1 MNKETREILIKI
13 ARNANLTYRK
23 WSELSGVP
31 EGTLNK
37 ILYGSTTNPK
47 IDTIMSLLNCLGLS
61 LKNIDPSYLKEM
73 DDLSD
78 EKELIHL
85 YKNLSDSGKKV
96 ILKDIENLTAYEM
109 ELPVNQDKPYRELQV
124 FLLPA
129 SAGIGSPLDD
139 YSSYEFKPFPVS
151 IIPSGTKF
159 AVRITGDSMEP
170 QYYEDDIVFVKPT
183 DYLKD
188 ADIGIVIINNEGYI
202 KEYNQTKNAFI
213 SFNKK
218 YDPIPIREYDH
229 VHVVGK
235 VLGKYHES

>member
-1 MNKETREILIKI
+1 MEKEIRDILINIAKDKKI
-13 ARNANLTYRK
+13 TFRK
-23 WSELSGVP
+23 WTELSGIP

-37 ILYGSTTNPK
+37 ILYGSTINPK
-47 IDTIMSLLNCLGLS
+47 IGTIMSLLNCLGLS
-61 LKNIDPSYLKEM
+61 LKNIDPSYQRECEAY
-73 DDLSD
+73 SD
-78 EKELIHL
+78 EKELIHS
-85 YKNLSDSGKKV
+85 YRNLSHSGKKV

-109 ELPVNQDKPYRELQV
+109 EQSSAHEETCRELQV

-159 AVRITGDSMEP
+159 AVRVTGDSMEP
-170 QYYEDDIVFVKPT
+170 TYYEDDIVFVKPT
-183 DYLKD
+183 DYLND
-188 ADIGIVIINNEGYI
+188 SDIGIVIINNEGYI

-213 SFNKK
+213 SLNKK
-218 YDPIPIREYDH
+218 YDPILIREYDH